1 MAHMKE
7 DLMPH
12 RCLLAVMLLLMSFAA
27 SAAGPGAVRKQ
38 VEASMRVTG
47 VIEVEEDGS
56 VGKFEIDNVDK
67 LPIGV
72 VEFVRNNI
80 SEWAFTPMLVDGKP
94 TGVRNKVSMRLVA
107 KKMEDGQYIIR
118 MQAASFDPFEVE
130 EGSELSSKIM
140 TPPRYPKDAAKS
152 GVSGT
157 VYLALKVGR
166 DGRVEE
172 SMAEQVNLTFIA
184 SENEMARWREHLSRN
199 AVAAAKGWSFQP
211 PVTGSGADYP
221 YWVVRVP
228 VAYLLE
234 EQRSSYGKW
243 RAYVPGPRQRWPW
256 PNIAGSETSPE
267 ALADGSVHQLGKDG
281 LRLLTP
287 LGGES

>member
-1 MAHMKE
+1 
-7 DLMPH
+7 
-12 RCLLAVMLLLMSFAA
+12 
-27 SAAGPGAVRKQ
+27 
-38 VEASMRVTG
+38 MRVTG

-72 VEFVRNNI
+72 VEFVRNNV

-94 TGVRNKVSMRLVA
+94 TRVRNKASMRLVA
-107 KKMEDGQYIIR
+107 KKLEDGQYIIR

-130 EGSELSSKIM
+130 EGSELSSRIM

-211 PVTGSGADYP
+211 PVTGSGVDYP
-221 YWVVRVP
+221 YWIVRVP

-234 EQRSSYGKW
+234 EHRSSYGKW
-243 RAYVPGPRQRWPW
+243 RAYVPGPRHRWPW
-256 PNIAGSETSPE
+256 PSIAGSEISPE
-267 ALADGSVHQLGKDG
+267 ALAEGSVHQLGKDG